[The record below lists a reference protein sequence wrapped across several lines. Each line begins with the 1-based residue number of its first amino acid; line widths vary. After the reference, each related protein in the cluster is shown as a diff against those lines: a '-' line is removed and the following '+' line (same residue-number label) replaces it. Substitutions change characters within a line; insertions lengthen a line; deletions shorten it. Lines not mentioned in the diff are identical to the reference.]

1 MVRLADIIIRTIRTR
16 CRSIPTHNS
25 MDLKNGGCVSDS
37 RLRDPKHADGFTQ
50 VCQIMDYD
58 MASNIEDILLQV
70 SEPPRRETAPRE
82 ICETAG
88 GTPEPHHREVPV
100 SLCNRHATE
109 SKAVILQLPNPSL
122 SHLQEIEDRLR
133 SSPKQKCLRDTPSTS
148 HSTPQQADQ
157 CLTWLTLRSIYS
169 MPSRPFVI
177 HECITAEGP
186 I

>member
-1 MVRLADIIIRTIRTR
+1 MEDVSATRAYETPNTQTALLKYVKLWTTIWPQTSRT
-16 CRSIPTHNS
+16 
-25 MDLKNGGCVSDS
+25 
-37 RLRDPKHADGFTQ
+37 
-50 VCQIMDYD
+50 
-58 MASNIEDILLQV
+58 ILLQV